1 MLWLFFFFFLLW
13 NNLKNLK
20 KSIYSEN
27 SLDILCHEYMLVSSS
42 LDYIS
47 VNGCHHKHKYKGHM
61 YLIVSVFFSHSSAL
75 LCGIIDFLLLRQK
88 KVRLE
93 VQSLNRDNNGHLII
107 TFLF

>member
-1 MLWLFFFFFLLW
+1 
-13 NNLKNLK
+13 
-20 KSIYSEN
+20 
-27 SLDILCHEYMLVSSS
+27 
-42 LDYIS
+42 
-47 VNGCHHKHKYKGHM
+47 M

-93 VQSLNRDNNGHLII
+93 VQSLNGDNNGHLII

>member
-1 MLWLFFFFFLLW
+1 
-13 NNLKNLK
+13 
-20 KSIYSEN
+20 
-27 SLDILCHEYMLVSSS
+27 MLVSSS
-42 LDYIS
+42 LNYIS

-61 YLIVSVFFSHSSAL
+61 YLIVSGGVFCFFFRHSSAL